1 MPKAPGDLSVFAANA
16 EHVADVLRALANE
29 RRLMI
34 LCKLVEWGEATVG
47 TLVEAVGL
55 SQSALSQH
63 LAKMR
68 EEGIVAFRRESQT
81 LWYRI
86 ADPRTETLLGH
97 LQQLYCPPEL
107 ATQKRKSNPTKKRER
122 S

>member
-1 MPKAPGDLSVFAANA
+1 MTGSAPTLDNLQTATEVANI
-16 EHVADVLRALANE
+16 LRALANE

-34 LCKLVEWGEATVG
+34 ACKLVEWGEANVT
-47 TLVEAVGL
+47 TLAAAVGL

-68 EEGIVAFRRESQT
+68 EEGIVTYRRESQT

-86 ADPRTETLLGH
+86 ADPRIEQLFATLHGLF
-97 LQQLYCPPEL
+97 C
-107 ATQKRKSNPTKKRER
+107 NPAQPSASE
-122 S
+122 